1 MQHGLSKQQ
10 CQAEVLLM
18 ILAGSDSTS
27 GVIRSTM
34 LALSTN
40 PRVYKTLQEE
50 IDEAIRKRKISNPI
64 TVAEAKA
71 LPYLQVGNIALY
83 FGVPMKQSD

>member
-1 MQHGLSKQQ
+1 MQHGLNKQQ

-34 LALSTN
+34 LALSTT
-40 PRVYKTLQEE
+40 PGVYKKLQEE
-50 IDEAIRKRKISNPI
+50 IDDAIRKGKISEPI
-64 TVAEAKA
+64 TVAEAKS
-71 LPYLQVGNIALY
+71 LPYLQVKISPSPLRY
-83 FGVPMKQSD
+83 L